1 MESPATGEAGGTA
14 SLLASIVGHPKEEPA
29 VPIAYLF
36 DAVRTPRGRGKET
49 GSLYTVRPVD
59 LLAQSLA
66 ALRDRNALPTAE
78 VDDVVVGC
86 VTQAGDQGAC
96 IARFAAL
103 AAGYDIDA
111 PGVTLN
117 RFCGSGLQAINDA
130 AAMVASGYYD
140 LVVAGGVESMSRV
153 KMGSDGGAIWDP
165 RIQWEVGSVPQGVS
179 ADLLAT
185 LRGITRD
192 DVDRFALESQRRAV
206 DAIEHHRF
214 DRSIVPVVDENGLT
228 ILARDEYPRPDSTL
242 EGLAKLSPSFEM
254 MGRQFG
260 LDALTRGR
268 YPQVER
274 IEHIHHAGNSSGIVD
289 GAAAQIVATRDKGQA
304 LGLRPRAMV
313 RAVSVVGTDPI
324 LMLAGPMPAT
334 QRALKKA
341 GMEVGDIDLFEVNEA
356 FAAVPLAFMQEL
368 GVPHDKVNVNGGAI
382 ALGHPLGATG
392 AMLMSTLLD
401 ELEARDL
408 STGLVT
414 LCIGGGMGIA
424 TIVERV

>member
-1 MESPATGEAGGTA
+1 MPQ
-14 SLLASIVGHPKEEPA
+14 
-29 VPIAYLF
+29 AYLF

-49 GSLYTVRPVD
+49 GSLYSVRPVD

-78 VDDVVVGC
+78 VDDVVMGC
-86 VTQAGDQGAC
+86 VTQTGDQGAC

-103 AAGYDIDA
+103 AAGYDVDA

-140 LVVAGGVESMSRV
+140 LVIAGGVESMSRV

-165 RIQWEVGSVPQGVS
+165 RTQWEVGSVPQGIS

-185 LRGITRD
+185 LNGIGRD
-192 DVDRFALESQRRAV
+192 DVDRFALASQQRAV
-206 DAIEHHRF
+206 EAIEQHRF
-214 DRSIVPVVDENGLT
+214 DRSLVPVVDGSGLT

-242 EGLAKLSPSFEM
+242 AGLAGLTPAFEA

-260 LDALTRGR
+260 LDSLTRGR

-274 IEHIHHAGNSSGIVD
+274 IDHVHHAGNSSGIVD
-289 GAAAQIVATRDKGQA
+289 GAAAQIVASKEKGQA
-304 LGLRPRAMV
+304 LGLKPRALV
-313 RAVSVVGTDPI
+313 RSVAVVGTDPI

-334 QRALKKA
+334 QRALRKA
-341 GMEVGDIDLFEVNEA
+341 GMEASDIDLFEVNEA
-356 FAAVPLAFMQEL
+356 FAAVPLAFMREL

-401 ELEARDL
+401 ALEDRDL
-408 STGLVT
+408 TTGVVT

-424 TIVERV
+424 TVVERV

>member
-1 MESPATGEAGGTA
+1 LPQ
-14 SLLASIVGHPKEEPA
+14 
-29 VPIAYLF
+29 AYLF

-59 LLAQSLA
+59 LLAQSLV
-66 ALRDRNALPTAE
+66 ALRDRNALPTDE

-86 VTQAGDQGAC
+86 VTQTGDQGAC

-103 AAGYDIDA
+103 AAGYDVDA

-140 LVVAGGVESMSRV
+140 LVIAGGVESMSRV

-165 RIQWEVGSVPQGVS
+165 RIQWEVGSVPQGIS

-185 LRGITRD
+185 LRGITRG
-192 DVDRFALESQRRAV
+192 DVDRFALASQQRAV
-206 DAIEHHRF
+206 EAIEHHRF
-214 DRSIVPVVDENGLT
+214 DRSIVPVRDVNGLT
-228 ILARDEYPRPDSTL
+228 ILARDEYPRPDTTL
-242 EGLAKLSPSFEM
+242 EGLAALTPAFEA
-254 MGRQFG
+254 MGKQFG
-260 LDALTRGR
+260 LDALTRGK
-268 YPQVER
+268 YPHVER

-289 GAAAQIVATRDKGQA
+289 GAAAQIVATREKGQA
-304 LGLRPRAMV
+304 LGLRPRALV
-313 RAVSVVGTDPI
+313 RSVAVVGTDPI

-334 QRALKKA
+334 QRALRKA
-341 GMEVGDIDLFEVNEA
+341 GMEPSDVDLYEVNEA

-368 GVPHDKVNVNGGAI
+368 GVPHEKVNVNGGAI

-401 ELEARDL
+401 ALEDRNL
-408 STGLVT
+408 STGVVT

-424 TIVERV
+424 TVVERV